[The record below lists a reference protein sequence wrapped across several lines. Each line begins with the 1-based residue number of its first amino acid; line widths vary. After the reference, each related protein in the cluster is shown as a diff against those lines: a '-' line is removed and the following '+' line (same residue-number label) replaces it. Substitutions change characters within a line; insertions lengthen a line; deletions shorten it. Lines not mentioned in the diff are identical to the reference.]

1 MMRRTKTALLHLVCI
16 VGALGLAGCGSAQRE
31 LMETPPSP
39 SDAQSRTL
47 NGLMSRIENNQ
58 DSFRS
63 FRTKCEAV
71 IRSPLMHRPEQLD
84 LTGELTLL
92 KPQRIHLVLRRAGR
106 VVIRLVGNG
115 KQYQVNMPVFR
126 DTYSGEYGDPIGE
139 DEDRIHMMPDDL
151 VDALDMRG
159 LFWGRPQVLR
169 AFPARWDLMAG
180 SLSAPVVTPPV
191 WSIDSL
197 EITQDPETQ
206 VRVQN
211 SVLIDRR
218 TEQIRRIDKF
228 RRDGSLRVRMWHLNP
243 GLVQDQDGDAVR
255 MPGGLMI
262 WYPSPL
268 EGTII
273 RLRFTRREVNVP
285 IDQEMFRL
293 GD

>member
-1 MMRRTKTALLHLVCI
+1 MRRTKTALLHLVCI
-16 VGALGLAGCGSAQRE
+16 VGAACLAGCGAAQRE

-47 NGLMSRIENNQ
+47 KGLMSRIENNQ

-63 FRTKCEAV
+63 FRAKCEAV

-92 KPQRIHLVLRRAGR
+92 KPQRIHLVLRRGGR

-115 KQYQVNMPVFR
+115 KHYQVNMPAFK
-126 DTYSGEYGDPIGE
+126 DTYGGEYGDPVE
-139 DEDRIHMMPDDL
+139 ESDNRIHLMPDDV

-159 LFWGRPQVLR
+159 LFWGRPQVLK
-169 AFPARWDLMAG
+169 AFPRRWDLVAG
-180 SLSAPVVTPPV
+180 SLSAPVVAPPV
-191 WSIDSL
+191 WTIDSL
-197 EITQDPETQ
+197 EISQDPETQ

-211 SVLIDRR
+211 SVLVDRR

-228 RRDGSLRVRMWHLNP
+228 RPDGSLRVRMWHLNP
-243 GLVQDQDGDAVR
+243 GLVQDQDGETVR

-285 IDQEMFRL
+285 IDQEMFQL